1 MPMLFF
7 DPGELKAELSLQS
20 LTRQPDGLGGFSEVW
35 SELATVFARIEPVT
49 ATSRYGADQT
59 LEQVT
64 YRITLRFRDDLA
76 SGQRFERRGRHFEIV
91 TVHDA
96 DETGRYMVCSTR
108 ETGR

>member
-1 MPMLFF
+1 MPTLFL

-20 LTRQPDGLGGFSEVW
+20 LAREPDGLGGFSEVW
-35 SELATVFARIEPVT
+35 SETATVFARIEPLA
-49 ATSRYGADQT
+49 ATSRFGADQT

-64 YRITLRFRDDLA
+64 HRITLRFRDDVA
-76 SGQRFERRGRHFEIV
+76 SGQRFVRRGRVFEIV

-96 DETGRYMVCSTR
+96 DETGRYMICSTR